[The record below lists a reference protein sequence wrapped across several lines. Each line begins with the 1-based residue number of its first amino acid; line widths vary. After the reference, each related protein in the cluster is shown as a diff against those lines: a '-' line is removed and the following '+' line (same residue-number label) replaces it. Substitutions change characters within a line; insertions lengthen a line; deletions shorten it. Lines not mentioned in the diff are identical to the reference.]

1 MNLVRWPTLTKIHI
15 STTNDDELRRVLR
28 LLKPFADENKV
39 RIVDKNPPHKH
50 VYIMPKK
57 PIRHR

>member
-1 MNLVRWPTLTKIHI
+1 MTKVHI

-39 RIVDKNPPHKH
+39 KIVDNKPPYKH

-57 PIRHR
+57 PIRHRR

>member
-1 MNLVRWPTLTKIHI
+1 MTKIHI

-28 LLKPFADENKV
+28 LLKPFTDENKV
-39 RIVDKNPPHKH
+39 KIVDKNPPRKH

-57 PIRHR
+57 PIRNRQ